1 MFRNVFPI
9 LNIVLVTL
17 LIFFS
22 VKLGYQILSAKLL
35 QITSADLSSLA
46 DTGAYA
52 KQSDTIGDH
61 QKYKKMIAYQPIT
74 NRDLFKTREDVKP
87 EKDVSDIELEKLK
100 QTSLNLKLF
109 GTITGRDA
117 QDYAVIEDTQKRKQG
132 LYKKGDSI
140 QNAEI
145 KLVLRKKVVL
155 SVNGKD
161 EILLMEDDKN
171 TPSKNRRKPSPLR
184 DTEDEEESF
193 EDDQFDSG
201 ETVNIDRDKINSSL
215 KNINQLMSQV
225 KVRPHFKDGKPDGL
239 LLSHV
244 QQNSIFKDMGLQ
256 NGDIVKGVNGKE
268 IQSVDDALKFY
279 DNLKSS
285 SAVELQIERKGD
297 PLSINYQIE

>member
-1 MFRNVFPI
+1 MFRNLFPI
-9 LNIVLVTL
+9 LNIVLVTV

-22 VKLGYQILSAKLL
+22 VNLGYQILSAKLSEVASL
-35 QITSADLSSLA
+35 DLSGLIDSDVYTKHSNTTEDRLKF
-46 DTGAYA
+46 
-52 KQSDTIGDH
+52 KQIN
-61 QKYKKMIAYQPIT
+61 AYQSIT
-74 NRDLFKTREDVKP
+74 NRDLFKTKEDAKT
-87 EKDVSDIELEKLK
+87 KKNDNAIELEKLK
-100 QTSLNLKLF
+100 QTSLSLTLF
-109 GTITGRDA
+109 GTITGRDDD
-117 QDYAVIEDTQKRKQG
+117 DYAVIEDTKKRKQG

-145 KLVLRKKVVL
+145 KLILRKKVVL

-161 EILLMEDDKN
+161 EILLMEDDKKN
-171 TPSKNRRKPSPLR
+171 SSKKRRKPSPFR
-184 DTEDEEESF
+184 EPENDER
-193 EDDQFDSG
+193 FDPD
-201 ETVNIDRDKINSSL
+201 ETVNIDRDKINNSL

-225 KVRPHFKDGKPDGL
+225 KVRPHFKDGKPNGL

>member
-9 LNIVLVTL
+9 LNIVLVTV

-22 VKLGYQILSAKLL
+22 VNLGYQILSAKLL
-35 QITSADLSSLA
+35 QVTSADLSSLA
-46 DTGAYA
+46 DTGTYA
-52 KQSDTIGDH
+52 KQSNAGGDKH
-61 QKYKKMIAYQPIT
+61 KYKKIIAYQPIT
-74 NRDLFKTREDVKP
+74 NRDLFKTKEDAKP

-109 GTITGRDA
+109 GTITGRDT

-132 LYKKGDSI
+132 LYKKGDAI

-161 EILLMEDDKN
+161 EILLMEDDKPN
-171 TPSKNRRKPSPLR
+171 AAKKTRKPSPLR
-184 DTEDEEESF
+184 DREEE
-193 EDDQFDSG
+193 EDDPFGSG
-201 ETVNIDRDKINSSL
+201 ETVNIDREKINSSL

-225 KVRPHFKDGKPDGL
+225 KVRPHFKDGKPNGL

-256 NGDIVKGVNGKE
+256 NGDIVKGVNGKDIE
-268 IQSVDDALKFY
+268 SVDDALKFY

-285 SAVELQIERKGD
+285 NDVELQIERKGD
-297 PLSINYQIE
+297 PMSINYQIE

>member
-1 MFRNVFPI
+1 MFKNLFSI
-9 LNIVLVTL
+9 LNIILVTVL
-17 LIFFS
+17 MFFS
-22 VKLGYQILSAKLL
+22 VKLCYQILEAKLL
-35 QITSADLSSLA
+35 QVSFSDLTTLA
-46 DTGAYA
+46 DPDTYIKQA
-52 KQSDTIGDH
+52 KTPKDR
-61 QKYKKMIAYQPIT
+61 QKIKKITAYQSIT
-74 NRDLFKTREDVKP
+74 NRNLFKTK
-87 EKDVSDIELEKLK
+87 EKAKSSKIASDIELEKLQ

-109 GTITGRDA
+109 GTITGKSDY
-117 QDYAVIEDTQKRKQG
+117 DYAVIEDTQKHKQG

-145 KLVLRKKVVL
+145 KLILRKKVVL

-161 EILLMEDDKN
+161 EILLMEDDK
-171 TPSKNRRKPSPLR
+171 PSKAKKRKSPFPLR
-184 DTEDEEESF
+184 GSKPEDALDSER
-193 EDDQFDSG
+193 FDMG
-201 ETVNIDRDKINSSL
+201 ETVSIDREKINSSL

-225 KVRPHFKDGKPDGL
+225 KVRPHFKNGKPNGL

-244 QQNSIFKDMGLQ
+244 RQNSIFKDMGLQ

>member
-1 MFRNVFPI
+1 MFRSLFPI
-9 LNIVLVTL
+9 LNIVLVTF

-22 VKLGYQILSAKLL
+22 VNLGYRILSAKLSEVASL
-35 QITSADLSSLA
+35 DLSGLIDSDAHTKHSNTTGDRLKFKQIT
-46 DTGAYA
+46 
-52 KQSDTIGDH
+52 
-61 QKYKKMIAYQPIT
+61 AYQSIT
-74 NRDLFKTREDVKP
+74 NRDLFKTKEDAKA
-87 EKDVSDIELEKLK
+87 KKNDNAIELEKLK
-100 QTSLNLKLF
+100 QTSLSLTLF
-109 GTITGRDA
+109 GTITGSDD
-117 QDYAVIEDTQKRKQG
+117 DYAVIEDTKKRKQG

-145 KLVLRKKVVL
+145 KLILRKKVVL

-171 TPSKNRRKPSPLR
+171 ASSRKSRKPSPFR
-184 DTEDEEESF
+184 EPEEDGRF
-193 EDDQFDSG
+193 GAD
-201 ETVNIDRDKINSSL
+201 ETVNIDREKINSSL
-215 KNINQLMSQV
+215 RNINQLMSQV
-225 KVRPHFKDGKPDGL
+225 KVRPHFKDGKPNGL

-244 QQNSIFKDMGLQ
+244 RQNSIFKDMGLQ

-279 DNLKSS
+279 DYLKSS